1 MRKLDGCFK
10 DSFLKYLD
18 CGVLAHGC
26 ARAACESCKHSILI
40 AFSCKRRALCPS
52 CQAKRAVIF
61 AEHLHEEVLLPHED
75 RQLIFTIPKRLRI
88 YFRYDRSLL
97 KHLYTAAWQTWQEF
111 VRMRFPYGTPGAVMA
126 LHTAGDDENARLFLA
141 RYLKKSPVSLE
152 PIHIKDTLPEPSVVY
167 FKQQD
172 DGDEL

>member
-10 DSFLKYLD
+10 ASFHKYLD

-26 ARAACESCKHSILI
+26 ARAACEGCKHSILI

-126 LHTAGDDENARLFLA
+126 LHTAGDLLNWHPHIHTIAVNGVVADGGAFL
-141 RYLKKSPVSLE
+141 SLSS
-152 PIHIKDTLPEPSVVY
+152 INTACSAHDAPER
-167 FKQQD
+167 
-172 DGDEL
+172 